1 MSPDEC
7 RRILGVD
14 RHAVL
19 DDLKRAKKR
28 LLLQFHPDQN
38 PGRREWADHQ
48 TKLVLAAYDSLC
60 TDAPSPSAAPGPRD
74 HARGGVGTVGF
85 SSQRPA
91 EREARPVHKDLH
103 YVIVRIHGQL
113 LGLPL
118 AQVVQVVPMR
128 RDDFLAAS
136 GALHRLAIGYV
147 MHGKMRVPLLDVGAA
162 LGYDKARVD
171 DCRHF
176 VVVNAKAGQVA
187 VAVDEVEQLATI
199 NATAIEPAGHFAPRH
214 QDLLKGVFHWNSGCV
229 AIPDLDAIL
238 C

>member
-28 LLLQFHPDQN
+28 LLLQYHPDQN
-38 PGRREWADHQ
+38 PGRREWADHH
-48 TKLVLAAYDSLC
+48 TKLVLAAYDLLYVATPS
-60 TDAPSPSAAPGPRD
+60 TPADARPRA
-74 HARGGVGTVGF
+74 HERGGVGSVGF
-85 SSQRPA
+85 ASQRA
-91 EREARPVHKDLH
+91 ADREARPAHKDLH
-103 YVIVRIHGQL
+103 YVVVRIHGQL

-118 AQVVQVVPMR
+118 TQVVQVVPMR
-128 RDDFLAAS
+128 REEFLAAS

-147 MHGKMRVPLLDVGAA
+147 THNKMRVPLLDVGAA
-162 LGYDKARVD
+162 LGYDKASAD

-187 VAVDEVEQLATI
+187 VAVDQVEQVATI
-199 NATAIEPAGHFAPRH
+199 NATAIEPAGQFAPRH
-214 QDLLKGVFHWNSGCV
+214 KDLLKGVFHWNSGCV
-229 AIPDLDAIL
+229 VIPDLDAIL